1 MELFVGLRPFVSDI
15 APLLFSLVGLGG
27 LIALAER
34 LRTYGVSVDNTR
46 RLVHVGV
53 SLFLVA
59 TPYVFSTPFPVYGL
73 AGLFVVVNATALSKS
88 WWAGIHRA
96 RSQSVGTV
104 ALPLAAIVALAAT
117 WSITVA
123 RVSIF
128 QAAFLV
134 LAISDPLASVVGQ
147 RWGRSNWIG
156 NASWAGSGAFL
167 GSALVLL
174 TVVFFSSTSWPISRI
189 LATSL
194 VITLVSALVEAI
206 CRGGWDNLFVPVAI
220 VLILSPL
227 YAGMLDLSLL
237 ALALLFG
244 AVFAVVAWSVR
255 TLNGAGAIVGGLF
268 AASLVG
274 LGGWEWAIP
283 GFVFFVFSS
292 LLSRLPANSTIEG
305 VNSPADENGRAV
317 RQVLAN
323 GGVAWGCLGIWG
335 ILPSGYTVFDTAC
348 YIGFLGALSAA
359 AADTWATEVGSRF
372 GKRPRSI
379 RTFRRVPSGTSGGV
393 SLWGTVAGVVGAAT
407 VAAATTLAGG
417 EAGPSLWIGML
428 WVVLAG
434 FIGMTVDSLAGATL
448 ERGERASPVHDV
460 IPHPSAKD
468 PYTRGLVWVDNEVVN
483 LIGTSA
489 GATSAV
495 LIWAILG

>member
-1 MELFVGLRPFVSDI
+1 MELFVGLRPFVSDVV
-15 APLLFSLVGLGG
+15 PLLFSLVGLGG

-59 TPYVFSTPFPVYGL
+59 TPYVFSSPFPVYGL
-73 AGLFVVVNATALSKS
+73 AGLFVVVNATALSKN

-117 WSITVA
+117 WTITDA
-123 RVSIF
+123 RVPIF

-167 GSALVLL
+167 GSAFVLL
-174 TVVFFSSTSWPISRI
+174 TVVLLSSTSWPITRI
-189 LATSL
+189 LAES
-194 VITLVSALVEAI
+194 VIIALVSALVEAI
-206 CRGGWDNLFVPVAI
+206 CRGGWDNLFVPVAVI
-220 VLILSPL
+220 LILSPL
-227 YAGMLDLSLL
+227 YGGTLHLSLL
-237 ALALLFG
+237 AFALLLGGIFAAAAWLAGTLDGTG
-244 AVFAVVAWSVR
+244 A
-255 TLNGAGAIVGGLF
+255 TVGGLF

-283 GFVFFVFSS
+283 GFVFFVLSS
-292 LLSRLPANSTIEG
+292 LLSRLPVNGTIEG
-305 VNSPADENGRAV
+305 VNSPTDENGRAV

-323 GGVAWGCLGIWG
+323 GGVAWGCLGIWAV
-335 ILPSGYTVFDTAC
+335 LPSAYIVFDTAC

-379 RTFRRVPSGTSGGV
+379 RTFRRVPPGTSGGV

-407 VAAATTLAGG
+407 VAAAAMFSGG
-417 EAGPSLWIGML
+417 EASPSLWIGML
-428 WVVLAG
+428 WVVLGG
-434 FIGMTVDSLAGATL
+434 FIGMMADSLAGATI
-448 ERGERASPVHDV
+448 ERGDRESSVGDV
-460 IPHPSAKD
+460 MRNPSAKETYA
-468 PYTRGLVWVDNEVVN
+468 PGWVWVDNEVVN

-489 GATSAV
+489 GATSAI
-495 LIWAILG
+495 LIWATLG